1 MGKYQ
6 PNDNAAKSLQQKKNK
21 RWIEASFIIKARFIF
36 TWLENVG
43 KKVQDVS
50 FFKQKEKKEYC
61 LLEATVTPFFLHY
74 HVKAIILLIFTNSTW
89 FFGSLHE
96 FFTALHKFK
105 PFSVLPTGCW
115 QKTFFESCNNCFC
128 KIVYFWIPTI
138 FWVLQMFPKHSNF
151 LGISLK

>member
-89 FFGSLHE
+89 FFGS
-96 FFTALHKFK
+96 
-105 PFSVLPTGCW
+105 
-115 QKTFFESCNNCFC
+115 
-128 KIVYFWIPTI
+128 
-138 FWVLQMFPKHSNF
+138 
-151 LGISLK
+151 

>member
-1 MGKYQ
+1 M
-6 PNDNAAKSLQQKKNK
+6 QQKVYSKK
-21 RWIEASFIIKARFIF
+21 KIKDELRIYLSFRQDLFLLDWIWKMWGRSTRRFIF
-36 TWLENVG
+36 QANG
-43 KKVQDVS
+43 KKRVLFVGS
-50 FFKQKEKKEYC
+50 NGN
-61 LLEATVTPFFLHY
+61 PFFLHY

-115 QKTFFESCNNCFC
+115 QKTFFESCSNCFC

-138 FWVLQMFPKHSNF
+138 FWVLQMFPKHSN
-151 LGISLK
+151 L